1 MVFLVP
7 YMRNADDISTVA
19 EKIKTRFCKNK
30 QQKLANLVESK
41 MRVVISNTISL
52 F

>member
-7 YMRNADDISTVA
+7 YMRNADISTVA